1 MGIDFGEK
9 RIGIALSDPLLTFAY
24 PFTTLQNDS
33 SFLSN
38 LTLIIIE
45 KKINKIILG
54 LPSSS
59 YKSSKELSTKVLKLK
74 TDIELKNKIDVIL
87 WDEEYS
93 SAIAKERVVESVT
106 KKSKRKIPF
115 RPAPELSAGGS
126 GPGKCLMAVP
136 QLACHCLHDFGHVFV
151 S

>member
-33 SFLSN
+33 SFFSK
-38 LTLIIIE
+38 LTAIIIE
-45 KKINKIILG
+45 KKIKKIILG

-59 YKSSKELSTKVLKLK
+59 YKSSEKLTTKVLKLK

-106 KKSKRKIPF
+106 KKSKRRKK
-115 RPAPELSAGGS
+115 ELLDQHSA
-126 GPGKCLMAVP
+126 AVIL
-136 QLACHCLHDFGHVFV
+136 QEYLD
-151 S
+151 SK

>member
-59 YKSSKELSTKVLKLK
+59 YKSSKELTTKVLKLK
-74 TDIELKNKIDVIL
+74 KDIELKNKIDVIL

-106 KKSKRKIPF
+106 KKSKRKKK
-115 RPAPELSAGGS
+115 ELLDQHSA
-126 GPGKCLMAVP
+126 AVIL
-136 QLACHCLHDFGHVFV
+136 QEYLD
-151 S
+151 SK

>member
-24 PFTTLQNDS
+24 PFTTIQNDS
-33 SFLSN
+33 SFFSK
-38 LTLIIIE
+38 LTAIIIE
-45 KKINKIILG
+45 KKIKKIILG

-59 YKSSKELSTKVLKLK
+59 YKSSKELTIKVLKLK
-74 TDIELKNKIDVIL
+74 TDIESKNKIDVIL

-106 KKSKRKIPF
+106 KKSKRKKK
-115 RPAPELSAGGS
+115 ELLDQHSA
-126 GPGKCLMAVP
+126 AVIL
-136 QLACHCLHDFGHVFV
+136 QEYLD
-151 S
+151 SK

>member
-33 SFLSN
+33 SFLSK

-59 YKSSKELSTKVLKLK
+59 YKSSKELTTKVLKLK
-74 TDIELKNKIDVIL
+74 KDIELKNKIDVIL

-106 KKSKRKIPF
+106 KKSKRKKK
-115 RPAPELSAGGS
+115 ELLDQHSA
-126 GPGKCLMAVP
+126 AVIL
-136 QLACHCLHDFGHVFV
+136 QEYLD
-151 S
+151 SK